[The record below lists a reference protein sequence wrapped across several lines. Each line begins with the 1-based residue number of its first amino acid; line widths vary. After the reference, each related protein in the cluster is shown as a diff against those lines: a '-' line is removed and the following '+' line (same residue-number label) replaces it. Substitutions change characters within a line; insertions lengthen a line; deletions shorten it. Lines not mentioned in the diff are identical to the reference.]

1 MSSKP
6 LPIPNEDC
14 PTDYDDGTI
23 PPQYKNVVEDPEDND
38 GEVKGLKDEE
48 KSDPFMTTISIVK
61 NILGS
66 GILNFPV
73 IIRTLGIVP
82 GCVVICLLGVVAFL
96 TSDYLLQCKTITR
109 KYGYS
114 MYGKMTMGKYGTIFL
129 KISLIIS
136 NFGTCCFY
144 LKILGELI
152 ASILSIF
159 IDLSGGEFYTT
170 PVFFMIVSF
179 LLLLPLI
186 YFDGIQSLNKANFLG
201 VVSIIIF
208 FFSIV
213 ILFIYKLI
221 HHEMK
226 AVLNSELLFPHG
238 TFFEMFACY
247 TAIIDSYTYKHNYF
261 PIYLSSKPRNN
272 KTMNKATAIAVTFC
286 CLFFCLVG
294 VLCFLMFGYN
304 FKDII
309 SALNTEI
316 LLYLNK
322 NNYIVTLIVI
332 VEASYVISSLLTLPL
347 LFFSVKKNIINL
359 IIFIYTKMFEK
370 KKDEALQ
377 GTELEDKTKEE
388 ALTQSTHHTKTAEEV
403 FHPFIKHLIV
413 TLSYIMILVCTLF
426 VESIINISNAMGSTT
441 SNLVMIIFPSFFLVK
456 LDLSNRWHV
465 VPRMLCVIGVLTIG
479 YYIYSETYKM
489 IYHI

>member
-1 MSSKP
+1 
-6 LPIPNEDC
+6 
-14 PTDYDDGTI
+14 
-23 PPQYKNVVEDPEDND
+23 
-38 GEVKGLKDEE
+38 
-48 KSDPFMTTISIVK
+48 
-61 NILGS
+61 
-66 GILNFPV
+66 
-73 IIRTLGIVP
+73 
-82 GCVVICLLGVVAFL
+82 
-96 TSDYLLQCKTITR
+96 
-109 KYGYS
+109 
-114 MYGKMTMGKYGTIFL
+114 MYGKMTLGKYGTIFL
-129 KISLIIS
+129 KISLIVS

-152 ASILSIF
+152 ASILNIF

-170 PVFFMIVSF
+170 PVFFMIISF

-213 ILFIYKLI
+213 ILFIYKML
-221 HHEMK
+221 HNEMK
-226 AVLNSELLFPHG
+226 AVFNSEILFPHG

-272 KTMNKATAIAVTFC
+272 KTMNKATAIAC
-286 CLFFCLVG
+286 FFRCV
-294 VLCFLMFGYN
+294 

-370 KKDEALQ
+370 KKDEALE

-388 ALTQSTHHTKTAEEV
+388 ALTQSSHHTKTADEV

-413 TLSYIMILVCTLF
+413 TISYIMLLVCTLF
-426 VESIINISNAMGSTT
+426 VESIINISNAIGSTT
-441 SNLVMIIFPSFFLVK
+441 SNFVMIIFPSFFLVK
-456 LDLSNRWHV
+456 LDLSNKWHV
-465 VPRMLCVIGVLTIG
+465 IPRLLCVVGVLTIG